1 VPVPLL
7 DGGSIV
13 GGPASHVED
22 PVAVHRAQRKLVAAE
37 GFYPKLLV
45 ITIVHVP
52 LLDGGAI
59 VGAPVAHIED
69 LEAMPG
75 LPNPYTWKICHG
87 LLLSVHYSLL

>member
-1 VPVPLL
+1 MH
-7 DGGSIV
+7 G
-13 GGPASHVED
+13 
-22 PVAVHRAQRKLVAAE
+22 AQHKLAAAE

-52 LLDGGAI
+52 LLDGGAV

-69 LEAMPG
+69 LKAMDG

-87 LLLSVHYSLL
+87 LLLLVHYSLL